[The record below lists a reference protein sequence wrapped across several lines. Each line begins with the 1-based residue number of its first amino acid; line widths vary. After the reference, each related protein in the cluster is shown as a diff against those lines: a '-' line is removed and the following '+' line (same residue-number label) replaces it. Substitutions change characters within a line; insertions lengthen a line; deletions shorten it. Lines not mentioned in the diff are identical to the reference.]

1 MAMDL
6 RDPNVWVSHL
16 LENLP
21 EEKLASALKDDNPN
35 WEYIDGEIVKLGS
48 LAHSQL
54 DIPELQR
61 RGLVILASESKDFR
75 LLAHLL
81 RTLQH
86 AGDPHLALRLL
97 ALYVEHYWAVAA
109 PQNMAHKKRFASQVI
124 KRFETGIE
132 VFSQNAA
139 TAQRDALSGELAKLA
154 QCWQSHNAP
163 ELAQAT
169 DDLFALYQRAFNRAA
184 PAPVPTPAASGSS
197 PQTTATSESGVTQP
211 SAPAPQIVIDSHDD
225 KAWRDTLLKV
235 AAILCERQPDSP
247 QGYRLR
253 RHALWQNITSTP
265 QAESDGRTPL
275 AAVSADMVADYHAQ
289 LGSADM
295 ALWQQVEKS
304 VLLAPYW
311 LDGHCLSAQT
321 ALRLGYKQVADA
333 IRDEVIRFLERLPR
347 FKVSAFWLLILA
359 WIFLLVWIWWK
370 GPMWTLYEE
379 QWLKPLANRWL
390 ATAAWGIIALVWLT
404 VRVMKRLQ
412 QLEKMQKQQRE
423 EAVDPLSVELNAQQ
437 RYLDRWL
444 LRLQRH
450 LDNRR
455 FLWQL
460 PWYMVIG
467 PAGSGKTTLLREGFP
482 SDIIYAPEGARGAEQ
497 RLYLTPHV
505 GKQAVIFDIDGTLCA
520 PADADI
526 LHRRLWEHA
535 LGWLKEKRARQ
546 PLNGIIL
553 TLDLP
558 DLLTADKRRREHL
571 LQTLRSRLQDIRQ
584 HLHCQLPVYVV
595 LTRLDLLQGF
605 AALFQSLN
613 RQDRDAI
620 LGVTFTRRAHEN
632 DDWRTELNA
641 FWQTWVDR
649 MNLALPDLMVAQT
662 HTRASLFSF
671 SRQMQGSREPLV
683 SLLEGLLDGE
693 NMNVM
698 LRGVY
703 LTSSLQRGQMDDIFT
718 QSAARQYRLGN
729 NPLAS
734 WPLVD
739 TAPYFTRSLFP
750 QALLAEPNLATESR
764 AWLIRSRR
772 RLTVFSATG
781 GVAALLL
788 ITGWHH
794 YYNGNYQSGITVLK
808 QAKAFMDVPPPQGED
823 DFGNLQ
829 LPLLNPVRDATLAYG
844 DWGDRSRLADMGL
857 YQGRRIGPYVEQTYL
872 QLLEQR
878 YLPSLF
884 NGLVKAMN
892 AAPPESEEKLAVLR
906 VMRMLEDKSGRN
918 NEVVKQYM
926 AKRWSE
932 KFHGQRDIQA
942 QLMSHLDYALAHTD
956 WHAERQAGDGDA
968 ISRWT
973 PYDKPVVS
981 AQKELSKLPVYQRVY
996 QSLKTRALGVLP
1008 ADLNLRDQVGPTF
1021 DQVFTSADDN
1031 KLVVPQFITRYGLQS
1046 YFVKQRDE
1054 LVELTAMDSWV
1065 LNLTRNVKYSDA
1077 DRAEIQHQLTE
1088 QYISDYTA
1096 TWRAG
1101 MDNLNIRNFESIGQL
1116 TGALEQVI
1124 SGDQP
1129 LQRALTVL
1137 RDNTQPGV
1145 FSEKLSAKER
1155 EEALAEPDY
1164 QLLTRLGHEFAPE
1177 NSTLAV
1183 QKDKESTMQAVY
1195 QQLTELHRYLLAI
1208 QNAPV
1213 PGKSA
1218 LKAVQLRL
1226 DQNSSD
1232 PIFATRQ
1239 MAKTLPAPLNR
1250 WVGRL
1255 ADQAWHVVMVEA
1267 VHYMEVD
1274 WRDSVV
1280 KPFNEQL
1287 ANNYP
1292 FNPRSAQDA
1301 SLDAFERFFKPDGIL
1316 DTFYQQNLKLFIDND
1331 LSLEDGDNNV
1341 IIREDIIAQLE
1352 TAQKI
1357 RDIFFSK
1364 QNGLGTSFAVETV
1377 SLSGNKRRSV
1387 LNLDGQLV
1395 DYSQGRNYTAH
1406 LVWPNNM
1413 REGNES
1419 KLTLIGTSGN
1429 APRSISFSGPWAQ
1442 FRLFGAGQLTGVQD
1456 GNFTVR
1462 FSVDGGA
1469 MTYRVHTDTEDNP
1482 FSGGLFSQFGLS
1494 DTLY

>member
-1 MAMDL
+1 MFRL
-6 RDPNVWVSHL
+6 PTPRL
-16 LENLP
+16 LSGL
-21 EEKLASALKDDNPN
+21 KSAL
-35 WEYIDGEIVKLGS
+35 
-48 LAHSQL
+48 
-54 DIPELQR
+54 R
-61 RGLVILASESKDFR
+61 
-75 LLAHLL
+75 
-81 RTLQH
+81 
-86 AGDPHLALRLL
+86 
-97 ALYVEHYWAVAA
+97 
-109 PQNMAHKKRFASQVI
+109 
-124 KRFETGIE
+124 
-132 VFSQNAA
+132 
-139 TAQRDALSGELAKLA
+139 
-154 QCWQSHNAP
+154 
-163 ELAQAT
+163 
-169 DDLFALYQRAFNRAA
+169 
-184 PAPVPTPAASGSS
+184 PA
-197 PQTTATSESGVTQP
+197 
-211 SAPAPQIVIDSHDD
+211 
-225 KAWRDTLLKV
+225 
-235 AAILCERQPDSP
+235 
-247 QGYRLR
+247 
-253 RHALWQNITSTP
+253 
-265 QAESDGRTPL
+265 
-275 AAVSADMVADYHAQ
+275 M
-289 LGSADM
+289 
-295 ALWQQVEKS
+295 
-304 VLLAPYW
+304 
-311 LDGHCLSAQT
+311 
-321 ALRLGYKQVADA
+321 
-333 IRDEVIRFLERLPR
+333 PR

-370 GPMWTLYEE
+370 GPTWTLYEE

-404 VRVMKRLQ
+404 VRMMKRLQ

-423 EAVDPLSVELNAQQ
+423 EAIDPLSVELNAQQ

-632 DDWRTELNA
+632 DDWRT
-641 FWQTWVDR
+641 D
-649 MNLALPDLMVAQT
+649 
-662 HTRASLFSF
+662 
-671 SRQMQGSREPLV
+671 
-683 SLLEGLLDGE
+683 
-693 NMNVM
+693 
-698 LRGVY
+698 
-703 LTSSLQRGQMDDIFT
+703 
-718 QSAARQYRLGN
+718 
-729 NPLAS
+729 
-734 WPLVD
+734 
-739 TAPYFTRSLFP
+739 
-750 QALLAEPNLATESR
+750 
-764 AWLIRSRR
+764 
-772 RLTVFSATG
+772 
-781 GVAALLL
+781 
-788 ITGWHH
+788 
-794 YYNGNYQSGITVLK
+794 
-808 QAKAFMDVPPPQGED
+808 
-823 DFGNLQ
+823 
-829 LPLLNPVRDATLAYG
+829 
-844 DWGDRSRLADMGL
+844 
-857 YQGRRIGPYVEQTYL
+857 
-872 QLLEQR
+872 
-878 YLPSLF
+878 
-884 NGLVKAMN
+884 
-892 AAPPESEEKLAVLR
+892 
-906 VMRMLEDKSGRN
+906 
-918 NEVVKQYM
+918 EVVKQYM

-1031 KLVVPQFITRYGLQS
+1031 KLVVPQFLTRYGLQS

-1065 LNLTRNVKYSDA
+1065 LNLTRSVKYSDA
-1077 DRAEIQHQLTE
+1077 DRAEIQRQLTE

-1137 RDNTQPGV
+1137 RDNTQPGA

-1155 EEALAEPDY
+1155 DEALAEPDY

-1177 NSTLAV
+1177 NSTLTV

-1195 QQLTELHRYLLAI
+1195 LQLTELHRYLLAI

-1250 WVGRL
+1250 WAGRL

-1292 FNPRSAQDA
+1292 FNPHSAQDA

-1419 KLTLIGTSGN
+1419 KLTLVGARGG

>member
-1 MAMDL
+1 M
-6 RDPNVWVSHL
+6 
-16 LENLP
+16 
-21 EEKLASALKDDNPN
+21 
-35 WEYIDGEIVKLGS
+35 
-48 LAHSQL
+48 
-54 DIPELQR
+54 
-61 RGLVILASESKDFR
+61 
-75 LLAHLL
+75 
-81 RTLQH
+81 
-86 AGDPHLALRLL
+86 
-97 ALYVEHYWAVAA
+97 
-109 PQNMAHKKRFASQVI
+109 
-124 KRFETGIE
+124 
-132 VFSQNAA
+132 
-139 TAQRDALSGELAKLA
+139 
-154 QCWQSHNAP
+154 
-163 ELAQAT
+163 
-169 DDLFALYQRAFNRAA
+169 
-184 PAPVPTPAASGSS
+184 
-197 PQTTATSESGVTQP
+197 
-211 SAPAPQIVIDSHDD
+211 
-225 KAWRDTLLKV
+225 
-235 AAILCERQPDSP
+235 
-247 QGYRLR
+247 
-253 RHALWQNITSTP
+253 
-265 QAESDGRTPL
+265 
-275 AAVSADMVADYHAQ
+275 
-289 LGSADM
+289 
-295 ALWQQVEKS
+295 
-304 VLLAPYW
+304 
-311 LDGHCLSAQT
+311 
-321 ALRLGYKQVADA
+321 
-333 IRDEVIRFLERLPR
+333 
-347 FKVSAFWLLILA
+347 LILA

-370 GPMWTLYEE
+370 GPTWTLYEE

-390 ATAAWGIIALVWLT
+390 ATAAWGIIALMWLT

-444 LRLQRH
+444 LRLQRY

-526 LHRRLWEHA
+526 LHRR
-535 LGWLKEKRARQ
+535 
-546 PLNGIIL
+546 
-553 TLDLP
+553 
-558 DLLTADKRRREHL
+558 
-571 LQTLRSRLQDIRQ
+571 
-584 HLHCQLPVYVV
+584 
-595 LTRLDLLQGF
+595 
-605 AALFQSLN
+605 
-613 RQDRDAI
+613 
-620 LGVTFTRRAHEN
+620 
-632 DDWRTELNA
+632 
-641 FWQTWVDR
+641 
-649 MNLALPDLMVAQT
+649 
-662 HTRASLFSF
+662 
-671 SRQMQGSREPLV
+671 
-683 SLLEGLLDGE
+683 
-693 NMNVM
+693 
-698 LRGVY
+698 
-703 LTSSLQRGQMDDIFT
+703 
-718 QSAARQYRLGN
+718 
-729 NPLAS
+729 
-734 WPLVD
+734 
-739 TAPYFTRSLFP
+739 
-750 QALLAEPNLATESR
+750 
-764 AWLIRSRR
+764 
-772 RLTVFSATG
+772 
-781 GVAALLL
+781 
-788 ITGWHH
+788 
-794 YYNGNYQSGITVLK
+794 
-808 QAKAFMDVPPPQGED
+808 
-823 DFGNLQ
+823 
-829 LPLLNPVRDATLAYG
+829 
-844 DWGDRSRLADMGL
+844 
-857 YQGRRIGPYVEQTYL
+857 
-872 QLLEQR
+872 
-878 YLPSLF
+878 
-884 NGLVKAMN
+884 
-892 AAPPESEEKLAVLR
+892 
-906 VMRMLEDKSGRN
+906 
-918 NEVVKQYM
+918 
-926 AKRWSE
+926 
-932 KFHGQRDIQA
+932 
-942 QLMSHLDYALAHTD
+942 
-956 WHAERQAGDGDA
+956 
-968 ISRWT
+968 
-973 PYDKPVVS
+973 
-981 AQKELSKLPVYQRVY
+981 
-996 QSLKTRALGVLP
+996 
-1008 ADLNLRDQVGPTF
+1008 
-1021 DQVFTSADDN
+1021 
-1031 KLVVPQFITRYGLQS
+1031 
-1046 YFVKQRDE
+1046 
-1054 LVELTAMDSWV
+1054 
-1065 LNLTRNVKYSDA
+1065 
-1077 DRAEIQHQLTE
+1077 LTE

-1255 ADQAWHVVMVEA
+1255 TDQAWHVVMVEA